1 MSGSVGGGTNSET
14 TSTDHDLHS
23 TKRHKADDQKIKTDD
38 IAHELE
44 KEDWDEGKSRVHA
57 KKGKKGKKKKKNKS
71 NVSVSNASMYE
82 YGDEEESENSDE
94 ADKSHHKTHKK
105 IYPATKQLSIK

>member
-1 MSGSVGGGTNSET
+1 MQGAAVGGTNSDT

-23 TKRHKADDQKIKTDD
+23 TKRHKVDD

-44 KEDWDEGKSRVHA
+44 KEDWDEGKSRVLA

-71 NVSVSNASMYE
+71 NISIANGSIYE
-82 YGDEEESENSDE
+82 YGDEEGSDNTDE
-94 ADKSHHKTHKK
+94 TEKTPKANPK
-105 IYPATKQLSIK
+105 VYPATK